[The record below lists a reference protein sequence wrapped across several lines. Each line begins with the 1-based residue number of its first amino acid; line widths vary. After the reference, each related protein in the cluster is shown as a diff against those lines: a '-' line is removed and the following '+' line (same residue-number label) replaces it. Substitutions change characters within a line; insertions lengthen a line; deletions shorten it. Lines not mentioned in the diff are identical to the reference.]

1 MRAIKMRLDDLQCTH
16 QSEPKSGWRYDVD
29 WNLMTHANW
38 KVNTPMQQSVDL
50 VTEAIIVYVIKHAI
64 TGKFFDFSFLK
75 CGSKK

>member
-1 MRAIKMRLDDLQCTH
+1 MNGIL
-16 QSEPKSGWRYDVD
+16 
-29 WNLMTHANW
+29 
-38 KVNTPMQQSVDL
+38 DL